1 MAKHVVTTTFETR
14 LSKNMS
20 KFHLQEQNEDS
31 VHLGFRNTFK
41 IFGSCSSDCFDIS
54 DPSCNCVSVQCKIRG
69 ILISVSIDFYVLQLC
84 PDQDG
89 LELLQLDARSDQR
102 VNPGGHFPVG
112 FRHHPATEG

>member
-1 MAKHVVTTTFETR
+1 MCQSFICKSKMKIRSALVFEI
-14 LSKNMS
+14 L
-20 KFHLQEQNEDS
+20 
-31 VHLGFRNTFK
+31 K

-54 DPSCNCVSVQCKIRG
+54 DPSCSCVSVQSKFRG

-89 LELLQLDARSDQR
+89 VELLQLDARSDQR

-112 FRHHPATEG
+112 FRHHPAREG